1 VPGCAVLANAGK
13 NGFAWLRFTLTMPQ
27 QLRSP
32 GLYAVRTSTEELGA
46 YMLIMLLPA
55 EARCAE
61 MYLSPVSSSDIGDT
75 PAANREPPPIP
86 M

>member
-1 VPGCAVLANAGK
+1 MRGAREHGEERLCPAAFHAQNAPTTTK
-13 NGFAWLRFTLTMPQ
+13 P
-27 QLRSP
+27 
-32 GLYAVRTSTEELGA
+32 RTVHGQDQHRRTGA
-46 YMLIMLLPA
+46 YMLIMSLSA

-75 PAANREPPPIP
+75 PAASRGPPPIP